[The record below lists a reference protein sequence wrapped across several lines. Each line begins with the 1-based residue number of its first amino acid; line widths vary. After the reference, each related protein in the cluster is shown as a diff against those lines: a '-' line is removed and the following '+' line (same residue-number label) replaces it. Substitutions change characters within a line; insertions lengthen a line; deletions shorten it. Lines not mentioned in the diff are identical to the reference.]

1 MNIRKNLRRVAVWCF
16 AIFTL
21 TGCELLDR
29 PEQIPAFVHIPE
41 ITLIDNSAVNAGS
54 LSSKIVDAWVYIDD
68 QLIGAFELPCT
79 FPVLM
84 EGEHRI
90 TVYAG
95 IYMNGVKTTRVYYP
109 FYTGFE
115 KNITLVPDSIITVQ
129 PVVAYS
135 SVVKLPFHENFELGG
150 VMLEDGTK
158 SLTSLFK
165 TSDSA
170 EVFEGNFSGKV
181 VLNDTDSVFQAVSIQ
196 SYQLPTA
203 GGNVFVEL
211 NYKSEAD
218 IIIGIYAIK
227 ASQIIAHE
235 VAGVL
240 PKNEWNKIYINLT
253 PAVFRENDALSFKI
267 FFGSLLPSGKSEAT
281 VLIDNIKLL
290 HF

>member
-1 MNIRKNLRRVAVWCF
+1 MNIRKFLLHISVWCF

-29 PEQIPAFVHIPE
+29 QEKIPSFIYIPE
-41 ITLIDNSAVNAGS
+41 ITLVENTAVNAGT
-54 LSSKIVDAWVYIDD
+54 LSSKIVDAWVYIDE

-79 FPVLM
+79 IPVLM
-84 EGEHRI
+84 EGPHRLS
-90 TVYAG
+90 VYAG

-109 FYTGFE
+109 FYTEYE
-115 KNITLVPDSIITVQ
+115 KSITLVPDSIITVN
-129 PVVAYS
+129 PVVAYHS
-135 SVVKLPFHENFELGG
+135 AVKLPFHENFELGG
-150 VMLEDGTK
+150 VMLEDGAK

-165 TSDSA
+165 ASDSA
-170 EVFEGNFSGKV
+170 EVFEGNYSGKV
-181 VLNDTDSVFQAVSIQ
+181 VLNNTDSVFQAVSIQ

-218 IIIGIYAIK
+218 IVIGIFAIK
-227 ASQIIAHE
+227 ATQVISHE

-253 PAVFRENDALSFKI
+253 PAVFRENDAQSFKI
-267 FFGSLLPSGKSEAT
+267 FIGSMLPTGKSEAT
-281 VLIDNIKLL
+281 ILIDNIKLL